1 MAGFAT
7 QASPPQPP
15 YRHLTPLLSSNQTH
29 LPSLQNI
36 IAFALSCVNCTC
48 LVLFMSNLFK
58 MHDGCEVG
66 RWINMISD
74 KFLFNL

>member
-1 MAGFAT
+1 MARFAT

-15 YRHLTPLLSSNQTH
+15 YRHVTPLLSFNQTH
-29 LPSLQNI
+29 LRSVQNI
-36 IAFALSCVNCTC
+36 VIFALSCVNCTC
-48 LVLFMSNLFK
+48 LVSFMSNLFK
-58 MHDGCEVG
+58 MHDGCDVG